1 MQDLEC
7 DCKRILLICTRKCK
21 PLVKVYLTLNWS
33 SNMPISYH
41 CRFLTTLLYTVFL
54 KKKNFSRNWREAL
67 CWNISLKIQNSIFL
81 HFLSDSLIPKY
92 FSLFV
97 HMIFNFDR
105 EIDNFNFDRKIKY
118 ILLVPGSIMMCIIK
132 RRSHFDSLMYLN
144 NICLS
149 GKCLW
154 FLINTN

>member
-1 MQDLEC
+1 MQCKWSQGYGKRCDCNNDLSTIYADTNVLIPGVMQDLEC

-41 CRFLTTLLYTVFL
+41 SRFLTTLLYTVF

-92 FSLFV
+92 FSF
-97 HMIFNFDR
+97 IFSYD
-105 EIDNFNFDRKIKY
+105 I
-118 ILLVPGSIMMCIIK
+118 
-132 RRSHFDSLMYLN
+132 
-144 NICLS
+144 
-149 GKCLW
+149 
-154 FLINTN
+154 